1 MLLIQL
7 LKESVLF
14 ALSALISNKLR
25 SFLSL
30 LGITIG
36 IFAVISVFT
45 FIDSWEKKIQNS
57 LADLGNNIIY
67 VQKWPWEFS
76 SSFPWWKYMN
86 RPWPKYQEFEI
97 LKERATFADA
107 VVFTAGTFNEPI
119 KFRQTTMRNARVLGV
134 TEDYDKVRKFEI
146 GAGRYFSSAD
156 FNGGGRVCVIGHNIA
171 SELLGNLDPIGQ
183 KIRIFGQP
191 VTVIGLFA
199 KEGNNAIDNSLDDIV
214 LSPMNYFRTQ
224 VDLKSGSTDPF
235 IMVKAPEG
243 MPTEVLKDELRG
255 IMRSIRRLKP
265 AEEEDFALN
274 QISLIANQVAAFFSV
289 VSSVGFVVGFFSIL
303 VGGFGIANIMFV
315 SVRERTSQIGIQK
328 ALGAKNYFI
337 LIQFLVEAVVLSL
350 FGGILGLILVGT
362 GVLMLNA
369 FMDLGL
375 TLSLGNILFACGIST
390 AIGVISG
397 LVPAITASKM
407 DPVEAIRFV

>member
-1 MLLIQL
+1 MQLLQL

-86 RPWPKYQEFEI
+86 RPWPKYQEYER

-119 KFRQTTMRNARVLGV
+119 KFGKTTMKNARVLGV

-146 GAGRYFSSAD
+146 SEGRYFSSAD

-171 SELLGNLDPIGQ
+171 TELLGNLDPIGQ

-191 VTVIGLFA
+191 MTVIGLFE

-214 LSPMNYFRTQ
+214 LSPMNFFRTQ
-224 VDLKSGSTDPF
+224 VDLKSGGVDPF

-243 MPTEVLKDELRG
+243 MTTQMLKDELKG

-265 AEEEDFALN
+265 TDEDDFALN
-274 QISLIANQVAAFFSV
+274 QISLIANQVSAFFGV
-289 VSSVGFVVGFFSIL
+289 VSQVGFVVGFFSIL

-337 LIQFLVEAVVLSL
+337 LIQFLVEAIVLSL
-350 FGGILGLILVGT
+350 FGGIFGLALVGLGVLGLNV
-362 GVLMLNA
+362 

-375 TLSLGNILFACGIST
+375 TLSIGNILFACGISSL
-390 AIGVISG
+390 IGMVSG
-397 LVPAITASKM
+397 LVPAITASRM